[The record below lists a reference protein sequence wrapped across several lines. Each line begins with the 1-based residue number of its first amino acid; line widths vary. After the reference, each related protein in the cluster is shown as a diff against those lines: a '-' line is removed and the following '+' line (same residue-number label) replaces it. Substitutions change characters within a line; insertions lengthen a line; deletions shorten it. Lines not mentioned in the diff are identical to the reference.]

1 MGLIEGYILFALAT
15 TIASLY
21 ELFVPVINSL
31 SLTHA
36 EVSVV
41 QHKWITLGT
50 FTCITLVAAPLML
63 LPCIVPSMGERFR
76 KSLWET
82 LVQE

>member
-36 EVSVV
+36 EISVV
-41 QHKWITLGT
+41 QHKLITLGT
-50 FTCITLVAAPLML
+50 FTCITLAVAPLML

>member
-21 ELFVPVINSL
+21 ELYIPVINSL

-50 FTCITLVAAPLML
+50 FTCITLVVAPLML
-63 LPCIVPSMGERFR
+63 LPCIVPSMSERFR

-82 LVQE
+82 LVKE

>member
-15 TIASLY
+15 TIAALY
-21 ELFVPVINSL
+21 ELFIPVINSL
-31 SLTHA
+31 SLTHS
-36 EVSVV
+36 EIQVI
-41 QHKWITLGT
+41 QHKWITLAT
-50 FTCITLVAAPLML
+50 FTCITLVVAPMML

>member
-15 TIASLY
+15 TIAALY
-21 ELFVPVINSL
+21 ELFIPVINSL
-31 SLTHA
+31 SLTHP
-36 EVSVV
+36 EIQVI
-41 QHKWITLGT
+41 QHKWITLAT
-50 FTCITLVAAPLML
+50 FTCITLVVAPMML

>member
-21 ELFVPVINSL
+21 ELYVPVINSL

-41 QHKWITLGT
+41 QHKWITLST
-50 FTCITLVAAPLML
+50 FTCITLVVAPLML

>member
-36 EVSVV
+36 EISVV

-50 FTCITLVAAPLML
+50 FTCITLVIAPLML
-63 LPCIVPSMGERFR
+63 LPCIVPNMGERFR

>member
-15 TIASLY
+15 TIAALY
-21 ELFVPVINSL
+21 EIFVPVLSSL

-36 EVSVV
+36 ELQVI
-41 QHKWITLGT
+41 QHKWITLAT
-50 FTCITLVAAPLML
+50 FTCITLVAAPLLL

-82 LVQE
+82 LVKE

>member
-31 SLTHA
+31 SLTHP
-36 EVSVV
+36 EVPVV

-50 FTCITLVAAPLML
+50 FTCITLVVAPLML

>member
-21 ELFVPVINSL
+21 ELYIPVINSL

-50 FTCITLVAAPLML
+50 FTCITLVVAPLML

-82 LVQE
+82 LVKE

>member
-1 MGLIEGYILFALAT
+1 MGLIEGYILFTLAT
-15 TIASLY
+15 TIAALY
-21 ELFVPVINSL
+21 ELFIPVINSL
-31 SLTHA
+31 SLTHS
-36 EVSVV
+36 EIQVI
-41 QHKWITLGT
+41 QHKWITLAT
-50 FTCITLVAAPLML
+50 FTCITLVVAPMML